1 MTVTYPPRTHP
12 DEDSDPE
19 HASAHRQRRLGLMVL
34 VAGIILVVAS
44 ILGVLGVTL
53 GKRHA
58 RRVEAKQRSEEV
70 DKGPTVLVA
79 RAEVGPAARTVRL
92 TGDVRGFFQ
101 TTLYAK
107 VSGYVRDVLVD
118 KGDRVK
124 EGQILGS
131 VESPE
136 TDQALAAQEAAAV
149 LRIKLARRAQVLAPN
164 IVAQQDLETATS
176 NLDVANAGVLSAKAI
191 KQYEIIRAPF
201 DGVVTA
207 RYVDP
212 GALMPAATGGSQ
224 SALPF
229 VDVGVTDTLRI
240 AVYVSQD
247 VAAFTQPG
255 DPVVIWQDERPEL
268 RVPASVTRTAGAL
281 DPRTRT
287 MLVEVE
293 LDNRRYGLL
302 PGTFANVELHVTAVP
317 RPTVPVEALV
327 VRGGKNL
334 LAKVVDGRVH
344 LVPIDPGRTD
354 GKTLEVLRGIS
365 AGDEVALDLPVDLS
379 DGATIQPLEKKT
391 EHSDAGA
398 KAP

>member
-1 MTVTYPPRTHP
+1 
-12 DEDSDPE
+12 
-19 HASAHRQRRLGLMVL
+19 
-34 VAGIILVVAS
+34 
-44 ILGVLGVTL
+44 
-53 GKRHA
+53 
-58 RRVEAKQRSEEV
+58 
-70 DKGPTVLVA
+70 
-79 RAEVGPAARTVRL
+79 
-92 TGDVRGFFQ
+92 
-101 TTLYAK
+101 
-107 VSGYVRDVLVD
+107 
-118 KGDRVK
+118 
-124 EGQILGS
+124 
-131 VESPE
+131 
-136 TDQALAAQEAAAV
+136 
-149 LRIKLARRAQVLAPN
+149 
-164 IVAQQDLETATS
+164 
-176 NLDVANAGVLSAKAI
+176 
-191 KQYEIIRAPF
+191 
-201 DGVVTA
+201 
-207 RYVDP
+207 
-212 GALMPAATGGSQ
+212 
-224 SALPF
+224 
-229 VDVGVTDTLRI
+229 
-240 AVYVSQD
+240 
-247 VAAFTQPG
+247 
-255 DPVVIWQDERPEL
+255 
-268 RVPASVTRTAGAL
+268 VTRTAGAL